1 MSFVGNTQ
9 PTIYP
14 PTEHS
19 LLHHLTVVFVLTQGS
34 FDDPSY
40 LIAPPQPPG
49 PRNERGEYDHKPS
62 LSTLEC
68 AHFIRDYSET
78 KSFWRRLGKDIF
90 SETDDMI
97 KRYNNTLDDLM
108 QQFWDQTHRDVAIF
122 VQFACEILDL
132 SGMVYAGSS
141 FYDPTQASGFTP
153 QQPTVNVW
161 DAQFIGPGGEYFP
174 RQNTSYQQPYRFEG
188 AGTSQYSFAQD
199 QVQQQNSQP
208 RPLMHTA
215 RRSARGSAQ
224 PSGYYR
230 QGGAQS
236 QQYSQAPSVPS
247 NPPSTQP
254 PPPQPSQQPTS
265 QILAAQ
271 RTTQLIA
278 GQFPLIRQSQFP
290 PTPEF
295 SQSQFSQP
303 DHPHVPTQ
311 SLAHP
316 QSQPQVHTPPN
327 PSQQS
332 QHYSVPSDPYYL
344 QTDMYYVMNMQGSQS
359 VPSLISL
366 DGIGICA
373 SVWVLYFALFW
384 VERHT

>member
-1 MSFVGNTQ
+1 MSIKLAPQSLHPDSTSAPANTGDQ
-9 PTIYP
+9 QWFPA
-14 PTEHS
+14 S
-19 LLHHLTVVFVLTQGS
+19 Q
-34 FDDPSY
+34 
-40 LIAPPQPPG
+40 Q
-49 PRNERGEYDHKPS
+49 
-62 LSTLEC
+62 
-68 AHFIRDYSET
+68 
-78 KSFWRRLGKDIF
+78 
-90 SETDDMI
+90 MI
-97 KRYNNTLDDLM
+97 VT
-108 QQFWDQTHRDVAIF
+108 
-122 VQFACEILDL
+122 
-132 SGMVYAGSS
+132 SSS

-188 AGTSQYSFAQD
+188 AGTSQYPFAQD

-236 QQYSQAPSVPS
+236 QLLPFLPILLQPNHHLLSRLNSQQVKSSLHSYPAQRSQPHFL
-247 NPPSTQP
+247 P
-254 PPPQPSQQPTS
+254 PPTQSQFQ
-265 QILAAQ
+265 
-271 RTTQLIA
+271 
-278 GQFPLIRQSQFP
+278 IRQSQSL

-332 QHYSVPSDPYYL
+332 QHYSAPSDPYYL
-344 QTDMYYVMNMQGSQS
+344 QTDMYYAMNTQGSQS
-359 VPSLISL
+359 VPSLVSFFLLVLVLDFFGWQRTPPISFR
-366 DGIGICA
+366 GMP
-373 SVWVLYFALFW
+373 VW
-384 VERHT
+384 TG